1 MSIDRKHSVLFVC
14 RHNSCRSQMAEGF
27 ARALFGATSPSPF
40 FDHIDSAALEG
51 LSKINPDAIETMAK
65 INIDIKNQYSKMIGS
80 LSPNDF
86 SIIISMC
93 GCGANVPEDWK
104 EGKRFEDWN
113 VNDPTGGTEEG
124 FEVARNEIHDRVKEL
139 VSSIQEDRA
148 PTYSLYHADICPM
161 PSKQ

>member
-1 MSIDRKHSVLFVC
+1 MSSGRKDSVLFVC

-27 ARALFGATSPSPF
+27 ARALFGPTSPSPF
-40 FDHIDSAALEG
+40 FGHIDSAALEG
-51 LSKINPDAIETMAK
+51 LSKINPDAIVTMAK
-65 INIDIKNQYSKMIGS
+65 LNIDIKNQYSKMIES

-93 GCGANVPEDWK
+93 GCGATVPVAWK

-113 VNDPTGGTEEG
+113 VNDPTGGTEAG
-124 FEVARNEIHDRVKEL
+124 FEVARNEIQNRVKEL

-148 PTYSLYHADICPM
+148 PTYSLYYDDVCPL
-161 PSKQ
+161 PSKR